1 MGESMNINIHKVE
14 SVELSEIK
22 TLHIDSC
29 RVFSQRYI
37 VIKTKDS
44 QVEIVLFAENDDNLE
59 VKA

>member
-1 MGESMNINIHKVE
+1 MNINIHKVE
-14 SVELSEIK
+14 SVELSELK
-22 TLHIDSC
+22 TLHTESG

>member
-22 TLHIDSC
+22 TLNTESC

-37 VIKTKDS
+37 IKTKDS
-44 QVEIVLFAENDDNLE
+44 QVEIVLFAENDEKLE

>member
-14 SVELSEIK
+14 SVELSELK
-22 TLHIDSC
+22 TLHTENG

-44 QVEIVLFAENDDNLE
+44 QVEIVLFAENDDKLE